1 MRLKYG
7 EEKLA
12 STVNMRFLR
21 LGFWLRFDL
30 KPVMVTVKVG
40 KVSDT

>member
-1 MRLKYG
+1 MCLKYG
-7 EEKLA
+7 EEKLDF
-12 STVNMRFLR
+12 TVNLRFLR

-30 KPVMVTVKVG
+30 KLVVVTVKVG

>member
-21 LGFWLRFDL
+21 FDL
-30 KPVMVTVKVG
+30 KPVVVTVKVG

>member
-12 STVNMRFLR
+12 TVNMRFLR
-21 LGFWLRFDL
+21 LGFCLRFDL
-30 KPVMVTVKVG
+30 KSVVVTVKVG